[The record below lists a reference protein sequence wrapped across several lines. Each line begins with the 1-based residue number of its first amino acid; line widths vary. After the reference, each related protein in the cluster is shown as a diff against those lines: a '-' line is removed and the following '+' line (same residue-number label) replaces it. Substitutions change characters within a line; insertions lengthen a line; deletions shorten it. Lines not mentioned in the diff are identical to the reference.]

1 MQKKE
6 NQILK
11 FLLFLLVLI
20 SLGLLLW
27 RPLNNLLQNQDNL
40 RNFIL
45 SFDILA
51 PIVLILL
58 VVLQILFAPIPGQ
71 IAGLASGYIFGPIL
85 GTLYSITGFI
95 IGSFLVFFLSR
106 KYGRPFVEKIIKK
119 KTIKKFDNLVLNK
132 GLFALFLLYLLP
144 IFPDDA
150 ISYIAGLSKLK
161 IRDLLIVSTIG
172 RLPGFLILSL
182 VGAEIVSRE
191 SNLYLA
197 LFGILIVLSFILY
210 LNKERLEN
218 FMIKTVKSFKRNK

>member
-11 FLLFLLVLI
+11 FLLFLLILI
-20 SLGLLLW
+20 LIGILLW

-45 SFDILA
+45 NFDILA

-71 IAGLASGYIFGPIL
+71 IAGLAGGYIFGPIL
-85 GTLYSITGFI
+85 GTIYVMTGFI
-95 IGSFLVFFLSR
+95 IGSFIVFTLSR
-106 KYGRPFVEKIIKK
+106 RYGRPFVEKVVKK
-119 KTIKKFDNLVLNK
+119 KTIKKFDNLVSDK
-132 GLFALFLLYLLP
+132 GLFTLFLLYLLP
-144 IFPDDA
+144 VFPDDA

-161 IRDLLIVSTIG
+161 IRDLIIISTIG

-191 SNLYLA
+191 SNLYLV
-197 LFGILIVLSFILY
+197 LFGILMILSFVLY
-210 LNKERLEN
+210 LNRERLEN
-218 FMIKTVKSFKRNK
+218 FMIKVVKYFKK